1 MLAAGCWGMENASGA
16 SAMGKMVQMDA
27 TAMPDIPYYLTEA
40 ETRRHGVDIGTAMQ
54 TGMLTAE
61 DFRALLAACRTC
73 DEGHALRCEPGHDRT
88 AVTAP
93 DWCANRAVLEALRGI
108 V

>member
-1 MLAAGCWGMENASGA
+1 
-16 SAMGKMVQMDA
+16 MGKMVQMDA
-27 TAMPDIPYYLTEA
+27 TGMPDIPYFLTEA

-88 AVTAP
+88 AVVAP
-93 DWCANRAVLEALRGI
+93 DWCAIRAVLEALRGI

>member
-1 MLAAGCWGMENASGA
+1 MLGHGNASGT

-27 TAMPDIPYYLTEA
+27 AGMPDIPYFLTET

-61 DFRALLAACRTC
+61 DFRSLLAACRSC

-88 AVTAP
+88 AAAAP
-93 DWCANRAVLEALRGI
+93 DWCANRTVLEALRGI

>member
-1 MLAAGCWGMENASGA
+1 
-16 SAMGKMVQMDA
+16 MGKIVQMDA
-27 TAMPDIPYYLTEA
+27 TGTPDIPYFLTEA
-40 ETRRHGVDIGTAMQ
+40 ETRRHGVDIGEAVQ

-73 DEGHALRCEPGHDRT
+73 DDGQAVRCEPGHDRT
-88 AVTAP
+88 ARAAP
-93 DWCANRAVLEALRGI
+93 DWCANRTVLEGLRGI

>member
-1 MLAAGCWGMENASGA
+1 
-16 SAMGKMVQMDA
+16 MGKIVQI
-27 TAMPDIPYYLTEA
+27 TERGTPELPYYLTDA
-40 ETRRHGVDIGTAMQ
+40 ETRRHGVDIGGAVR

-61 DFRALLAACRTC
+61 DFRALLAACRACEDGQT
-73 DEGHALRCEPGHDRT
+73 LRHQPGHDRT
-88 AVTAP
+88 AVAAP

>member
-1 MLAAGCWGMENASGA
+1 
-16 SAMGKMVQMDA
+16 MGKMVQMNV
-27 TAMPDIPYYLTEA
+27 TGTPDIPYFLTEA
-40 ETRRHGVDIGTAMQ
+40 ETRRHGVDIGEAVQ

-73 DEGHALRCEPGHDRT
+73 EDGQVLRCEPGHDRT
-88 AVTAP
+88 AEASP
-93 DWCANRAVLEALRGI
+93 EWCANRAVLEALRGI